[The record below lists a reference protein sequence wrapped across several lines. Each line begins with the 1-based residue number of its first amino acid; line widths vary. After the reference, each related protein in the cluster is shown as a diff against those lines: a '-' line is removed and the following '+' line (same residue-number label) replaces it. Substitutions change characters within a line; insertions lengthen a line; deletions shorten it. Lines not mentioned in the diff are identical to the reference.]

1 MDKLPSIRADLVRL
15 DDNWQEWDF
24 AKLVDSSSRRTDK
37 NSKNILNNDQKHKG
51 EAVFQTQEQKQN
63 PPVACVYY
71 DKQDHKAIQCESVK
85 MKKIAG

>member
-63 PPVACVYY
+63 PPLHVFT
-71 DKQDHKAIQCESVK
+71 
-85 MKKIAG
+85 MTNKIIKLFSASQ